1 MLHFP
6 GYKIFR
12 KIYESDRSLVYR
24 GVRSTDGQRVI
35 FKILKQE
42 YPTPAALARHKQE
55 YDIIRSL
62 NHPGIVKAYS
72 LEQYD
77 RTLAIVLEDF
87 GGESLKRLM
96 QSRLFTLS
104 ESLSFAIEIAEI
116 LGELHAANI
125 IHKDINPAN
134 IVCNRST
141 NQLKII
147 DFGIASVCAPEKLTD
162 EPPAPKNSHVL
173 EGTLAYISP
182 EQTGRMNRSLDYR
195 TDYYSLGA
203 TLYEMLT
210 RQLPFETSSALEL
223 VHCHI
228 AKQPKPAAEVD
239 RQIPAAVSNIIA
251 KLLAK
256 NADDRYQSAWGIK
269 ADLEECFNQLNTHG
283 KISQISLASQDISD
297 KFQIPQKLYG
307 RETQIQTLLAAFQRV
322 TDNNPRPPGQKRVE
336 MMLVAGDFGTG
347 KSSLVQEIY
356 QPIIEKQGY
365 SIAGKFDKSQPKI
378 PYRAIVKACEE
389 LLQQILAE
397 SEDRFQHWRA

>member
-24 GVRSTDGQRVI
+24 GVRSTDSQHVI
-35 FKILKQE
+35 FKILKQD

-62 NHPGIVKAYS
+62 NHPGVIRAYS

-87 GGESLKRLM
+87 GGESLKSLM
-96 QSRLFTLS
+96 HSRPFTLS
-104 ESLSFAIEIAEI
+104 ESLSFAIQIADI
-116 LGELHAANI
+116 LGDIHSANI

-134 IVCNRST
+134 IVFNPST

-147 DFGIASVCAPEKLTD
+147 DFGIASVFAPDKLT
-162 EPPAPKNSHVL
+162 EQPTLKHPHIL

-210 RQLPFETSSALEL
+210 GQLPFET
-223 VHCHI
+223 
-228 AKQPKPAAEVD
+228 
-239 RQIPAAVSNIIA
+239 
-251 KLLAK
+251 
-256 NADDRYQSAWGIK
+256 
-269 ADLEECFNQLNTHG
+269 
-283 KISQISLASQDISD
+283 
-297 KFQIPQKLYG
+297 
-307 RETQIQTLLAAFQRV
+307 RV
-322 TDNNPRPPGQKRVE
+322 VP
-336 MMLVAGDFGTG
+336 
-347 KSSLVQEIY
+347 
-356 QPIIEKQGY
+356 
-365 SIAGKFDKSQPKI
+365 
-378 PYRAIVKACEE
+378 
-389 LLQQILAE
+389 
-397 SEDRFQHWRA
+397 